1 MNIFSRLYKVFSS
14 NLPHFEKNRNWK
26 GPAGRQKDFGDSREG
41 NSQSGHLHPQN
52 GKSYDPVL
60 AEYYANL
67 ELPYGADL
75 ERVRNAWKRMVRK
88 YHPDLH
94 CADPEKR
101 QLANELSQG
110 LNRAYE
116 ELKKRLGDTK
126 NLSNGEE

>member
-1 MNIFSRLYKVFSS
+1 MNIFSRLYRVVSS
-14 NLPHFEKNRNWK
+14 NLPHFEKSKNLNDTDS
-26 GPAGRQKDFGDSREG
+26 RQKNFRSSKEDD
-41 NSQSGHLHPQN
+41 SQSEHHQLQN

-60 AEYYANL
+60 AKYYANL

-75 ERVRNAWKRMVRK
+75 ETVRKAWKKLVRK

-94 CADPEKR
+94 STDPAKR

-116 ELKKRLGDTK
+116 EIKKKLADV
-126 NLSNGEE
+126 NPIE